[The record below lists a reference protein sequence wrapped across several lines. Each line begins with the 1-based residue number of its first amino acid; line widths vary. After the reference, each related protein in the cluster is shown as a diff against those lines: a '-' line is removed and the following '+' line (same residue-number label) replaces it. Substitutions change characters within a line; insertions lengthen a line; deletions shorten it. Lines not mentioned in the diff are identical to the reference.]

1 MSDSVKAR
9 RSLVN
14 IAGIV
19 ALATLI
25 SKVFGLLRQQVIGA
39 AFKPDVL
46 DAYSFAYILPG
57 FLFILLGGINGPF
70 HSAIISVL
78 SKRPKE
84 EAAAL
89 VETVTTIVG
98 LILLGVTVVQV
109 VLADQIIALF
119 APGASAAVKHMAAD
133 QLRIMAPMAFFSGLI
148 GIGFGTLN
156 AAEQYWLP
164 SISPLFSSVTIVI
177 GVWFFRDHFGS
188 PVLAWGTLAGA
199 VLQWIIQIP
208 SQWLSGMGTLR
219 LRFDFRRP
227 GVDDIWRLMG
237 PATFSSGMLL
247 ISVSISLYFASW
259 LPEGTAAALGFAQLL
274 FLTPLGILSNVVLVP
289 LMPIFSRLAAPENW
303 DEFKRY
309 LRQGLVV
316 TALTMLPIG
325 ALISALALPSV
336 RLLYEYG
343 KFTPQYSQTVASVLF
358 AYGFGMF
365 FYLGRDVLVRA
376 FYGLGDGK
384 TPFYVTL
391 IGLVLNLVF
400 CFLFT
405 KTFGAPG
412 LALATAGV
420 NMVSMGILL
429 GCLHRRLNGLPWREM
444 LIPILGLTLASIV
457 AGFFAWAILLVIQ
470 LLWVNDTKWA
480 ILLQLAASGGVGLGV
495 LGFFIHQ
502 MQLPEVE
509 LLLSRVF
516 KRKSPTESVVDP

>member
-1 MSDSVKAR
+1 MSDSVKVR

-19 ALATLI
+19 AFATLI

-70 HSAIISVL
+70 HSAIVSVL
-78 SKRPKE
+78 SKRPKD
-84 EAAAL
+84 EAAPL

-98 LILLGVTVVQV
+98 IILIGVTVVQV
-109 VLADQIIALF
+109 LFADPIIALF
-119 APGASAAVKHMAAD
+119 APGASATVKQMAAD

-177 GVWFFRDHFGS
+177 GIWFFRDHVG
-188 PVLAWGTLAGA
+188 PAVLAWGTLAGA

-219 LRFDFRRP
+219 LRFEFQRP
-227 GVDDIWRLMG
+227 GVDEIWRLMG

-247 ISVSISLYFASW
+247 ISVSISLFFASW

-336 RLLYEYG
+336 RILYEYG
-343 KFTPQYSQTVASVLF
+343 KFTPEYSETVASVLF

-384 TPFYVTL
+384 TPFYVTI
-391 IGLVLNLVF
+391 IGLVMNLIF

-429 GCLHRRLNGLPWREM
+429 GCLHRRLNGLPWREI
-444 LIPILGLTLASIV
+444 LIPIVGLSLASLV
-457 AGFFAWAILLVIQ
+457 AGFFSWAILLVVQ
-470 LLWVNDTKWA
+470 LLWVNDSKWA
-480 ILLQLAASGGVGLGV
+480 ILVQLAVSGCIGLGI
-495 LGFFIHQ
+495 LGYFVHQ
-502 MQLPEVE
+502 MQLSEVE
-509 LLLSRVF
+509 LLLDRVF
-516 KRKSPTESVVDP
+516 KRKPTVESTAES